1 MNMTRERVISV
12 VLTDE
17 DWKAFLQV
25 HPQPVR
31 WIRERIQESIEASR
45 AEVPA
50 EAQERVAQ
58 C

>member
-1 MNMTRERVISV
+1 MNMSRERVISV

-17 DWKAFLQV
+17 DWKAFLQA

-31 WIRERIQESIEASR
+31 WIRERIKESIEASR
-45 AEVPA
+45 AQA
-50 EAQERVAQ
+50 TDGHQERVAS

>member
-1 MNMTRERVISV
+1 MKMSREHVISV

-17 DWKAFLQV
+17 DWKAFLQA

-31 WIRERIQESIEASR
+31 WIRERIQESIAASQTESADAR
-45 AEVPA
+45 SEH
-50 EAQERVAQ
+50 VAQ

>member
-1 MNMTRERVISV
+1 MNVTREHVISV

-17 DWKAFLQV
+17 DWRAFLEL

-31 WIRERIQESIEASR
+31 WLRERIQESIAAARAGEADAGHDR
-45 AEVPA
+45 LAE
-50 EAQERVAQ
+50 

>member
-1 MNMTRERVISV
+1 MNMSREHVISV

-17 DWKAFLQV
+17 DWRAFLQA

-31 WIRERIQESIEASR
+31 WIRERIQESIAASR
-45 AEVPA
+45 TQAT
-50 EAQERVAQ
+50 EARAERVAQ

>member
-1 MNMTRERVISV
+1 MNVGREHVISV

-17 DWKAFLQV
+17 DWKAFLQA

-31 WIRERIQESIEASR
+31 WIRERIQETIAAAR
-45 AEVPA
+45 AEESDARSERMA
-50 EAQERVAQ
+50 E